1 MNELLQHR
9 ELFYFLVW
17 RDIKVRYKQTFLGIA
32 WAVIQPLAAVLI
44 FSLFFGRVASM
55 AGQTNVAYPIF
66 VYSGLLAWMY
76 FANSVTNGANSLVTN
91 VSLVTKVYF
100 PRAIIPSVPLISGL
114 VDFMI
119 SFAILLLLMVYY
131 SASIGWEILLLP
143 FLLLGVTIL
152 GLGLN
157 LFLSSLNAQ
166 LRDVRHAIP
175 FVMQIW
181 LFASPVIYPPHF
193 VPDKYRFLLNLNP
206 MTGYLE
212 GFHSAI
218 LGQPW
223 HLESLA
229 IAIVLSLFILAAGWL
244 YFHRVEATLADVI

>member
-9 ELFYFLVW
+9 ELFYFLVC

-55 AGQTNVAYPIF
+55 AGQTDVAYPIF

-76 FANSVTNGANSLVTN
+76 FASSVTNGANSLVTN

-212 GFHSAI
+212 GFRSAI

-229 IAIVLSLFILAAGWL
+229 IAIVLSLFILAAGWF